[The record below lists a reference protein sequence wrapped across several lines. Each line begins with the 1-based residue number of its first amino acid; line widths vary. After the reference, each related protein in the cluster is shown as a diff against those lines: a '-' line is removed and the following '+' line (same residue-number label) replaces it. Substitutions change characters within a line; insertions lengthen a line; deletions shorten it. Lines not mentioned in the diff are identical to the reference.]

1 MISYKQI
8 LFRLLFAGLMGA
20 LIGIERDVHQ
30 RPAGVRTSM
39 FICLGSAL
47 FTILSFELT
56 KMWGD
61 VAHAPI
67 AANIVTGIGFL
78 GAGAILRDRSGIVVG
93 MTTAATIFVEAA
105 IGMAIGGGLYSLGA
119 TTTGIVLFGL
129 IVLFWGEE
137 KLNLNEHKK

>member
-1 MISYKQI
+1 
-8 LFRLLFAGLMGA
+8 MGA
-20 LIGIERDVHQ
+20 LIGIERDIHK

-47 FTILSFELT
+47 FTVLSVELA

-61 VAHAPI
+61 TAHMPI

-105 IGMAIGGGLYSLGA
+105 IGMAIGGGFYALGI

-129 IVLFWGEE
+129 IVLYWGEE
-137 KLNLNEHKK
+137 KLNLNGHKK